1 VFDGLYTLTI
11 MHALCPKCGSS
22 IRQVELNQVEAKS
35 EHGPSLRAITYSCPK
50 CFHLLSVN
58 IDPIAI
64 KSDIVRAIT
73 EELKKSG
80 PDK

>member
-1 VFDGLYTLTI
+1 

-35 EHGPSLRAITYSCPK
+35 EHGQSLRAITYSCPH
-50 CFHLLSVN
+50 CFHLLSVS
-58 IDPIAI
+58 IDPIAV

-73 EELKKSG
+73 DEIKKQ
-80 PDK
+80 PDKTK